1 MLQWEAVGYH
11 HKCWF
16 GYSLSNQNSFYAVQL
31 MLCYFHLDSS
41 LTMNY
46 KYVYSN
52 LRGISQL
59 NCSKTIPFY
68 LNLPPSPLP
77 TLPPTPPNRPILSHT
92 SLSNRPSAN
101 ILYSEIS
108 VKSGDGTWG
117 NISKSRTAGSQPH
130 KGSYYSSA
138 SGFWDLLC
146 TCASDSLHGKC

>member
-1 MLQWEAVGYH
+1 MCYSGKQWDITVNVDLVIPCQIRTAFMPFSWCYAIFIWTPLWLWIINMCIVIWGVFLNWTVLRQYH
-11 HKCWF
+11 FIWICP
-16 GYSLSNQNSFYAVQL
+16 LA
-31 MLCYFHLDSS
+31 
-41 LTMNY
+41 
-46 KYVYSN
+46 
-52 LRGISQL
+52 
-59 NCSKTIPFY
+59 
-68 LNLPPSPLP
+68 PSPP
-77 TLPPTPPNRPILSHT
+77 PPTPPNRPILSHT